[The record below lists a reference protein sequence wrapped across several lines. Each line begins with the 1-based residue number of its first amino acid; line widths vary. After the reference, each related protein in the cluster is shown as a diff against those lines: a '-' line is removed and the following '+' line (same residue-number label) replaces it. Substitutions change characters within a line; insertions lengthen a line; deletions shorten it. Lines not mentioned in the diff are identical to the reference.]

1 MEVLTRLPGGTV
13 LVFGL
18 AIAIAATAF
27 AARRWETRRL
37 APREPEIAPVP
48 A

>member
-27 AARRWETRRL
+27 AARRWEARRL
-37 APREPEIAPVP
+37 APRTAEVAPAP